1 MVRTKRAV
9 LNEKRGGRLFI
20 TCFSVFTV
28 CLVAAAILYYNQEK
42 NRIHREK
49 YNELAEIANLKTE
62 QIVQWKKERMANGQ
76 VLINNNLII
85 NDIYRF
91 FYENSDDK
99 LTNDITEFL
108 KSYVSNYEY
117 SSAILVDSL
126 MTNRISYPSGESL
139 SESYMNRYLKE
150 AFSNGR
156 IIFRGLYRTRKVPR
170 AYFDMLI
177 PLRNAAG
184 RDTAVFGVI
193 VLRIDPEKTL
203 FPLVQTWPASS
214 KTSETLLVEP
224 MGDTVV
230 FMNILR
236 RTSVPALDIKTPL
249 SREDF
254 YAAATAKG
262 YEGSYEGIDYRGE
275 PVVSYIRKVP
285 DTPWYMVAKVDKAEI
300 YTSLRY
306 RAGVVIIVTV
316 LLTLLAGAMTWMF
329 LRNRSIKLIKAKMK
343 LQNEKLAMEEQFRQL
358 SVRYEAIL
366 DSVPNIIMEVD
377 ANKVYTWAN
386 QAGIDFFGDDVIGKE
401 ASYYFEGENDV
412 YGIVNPLFTGV
423 TDKMYVESF
432 QRRRDG
438 ATRLLAWW
446 CKTIHD
452 KNGKITGTLSSATDI
467 TEQYRANAALKASEE
482 RVRTLNDELE
492 SRVVMRT
499 AQLEAANKELEAFS
513 YSVSHDLRSPLRA
526 IHSFT
531 TILKE
536 EYAPCLDEEG
546 NRICE
551 IIESNAIRMGTLI
564 DDLLAFSRVGRT
576 ELLNTKVDMIYLAK
590 TAFNEL
596 TTPEEKERIDFIISD
611 LPFAYG
617 DVPALKQV
625 WTNLISNA
633 IKYSSKRERAVI
645 NISSVQNDKENIYF
659 INDNGAGFDMKYAS
673 KLFGMFQRLHN
684 QKDFEGNG
692 VGLAIVKRIISRHN
706 GRVWAESEVDKG
718 ATFYF
723 SIPVEK
729 AQSSGLEAPG

>member
-1 MVRTKRAV
+1 MGRIKKSALNAKR
-9 LNEKRGGRLFI
+9 NRWLFI

-42 NRIHREK
+42 NRIHHEK

-62 QIVQWKKERMANGQ
+62 QIVQWKKERMADGQ
-76 VLINNNLII
+76 VLINNNLIK
-85 NDIYRF
+85 NAIYSF
-91 FYENSDDK
+91 FYENHDYK

-108 KSYVSNYEY
+108 KSYVLNYDY
-117 SSAILVDSL
+117 SSAILFDSS
-126 MTNRISYPSGESL
+126 MTKRISYPSEESL

-150 AFSNGR
+150 AFNNGK

-184 RDTAVFGVI
+184 SDTSVFGVI

-203 FPLVQTWPASS
+203 FPLVQTWPVPS

-224 MGDTVV
+224 VGDTVV
-230 FMNILR
+230 LMNIFR
-236 RTSVPALDIKTPL
+236 RTSVPALDINPL

-254 YAAATAKG
+254 YAAVTAKG
-262 YEGSYEGIDYRGE
+262 YEGTYEGIDYRGE

-300 YTSLRY
+300 YASLRY
-306 RAGVVIIVTV
+306 RAGVVIIISV
-316 LLTLLAGAMTWMF
+316 LLTLLAGALAWLF
-329 LRNRSIKLIKAKMK
+329 LRNRSMKLIKAKMK
-343 LQNEKLAMEEQFRQL
+343 IQNEKLVIEEQFRQL

-377 ANKVYTWAN
+377 TNKVYTWAN
-386 QAGIDFFGDDVIGKE
+386 QAGIDFFGDDVVGKE
-401 ASYYFEGENDV
+401 ASYYFEDENDV

-438 ATRLLAWW
+438 AIRLLAWW
-446 CKTIHD
+446 CTTIHD
-452 KNGKITGTLSSATDI
+452 KNGKITGILSSATDI
-467 TEQYRANAALKASEE
+467 TEQYRANAVLKASEE

-492 SRVVMRT
+492 YRVAMRT

-531 TILKE
+531 KILKE
-536 EYAPCLDEEG
+536 EYSPCLDEEG

-551 IIESNAIRMGTLI
+551 IIESSAIRMGTLI

-576 ELLNTKVDMIYLAK
+576 ELLNTKVDMTYLAK

-596 TTPEEKERIDFIISD
+596 TTPEERERIDFSISD
-611 LPFAYG
+611 LHFVYG

-645 NISSVQNDKENIYF
+645 NVGSVQNDKENIYF
-659 INDNGAGFDMKYAS
+659 INDNGAGFDMKYAG

-706 GRVWAESEVDKG
+706 GRVWAESEVNKG

-729 AQSSGLEAPG
+729 AQSSGQETPG